1 LTATIQKKGFR
12 FKKIIDRI
20 HFSLTDKTMCLA
32 SKDFK
37 FCTCEAESTSDLTH
51 FWKLHRFNKDKNLH
65 IMGDI
70 IMLDNYINPYYGPNE
85 KTFLKRLNKNDAF
98 DKEILLKEED
108 TLVLVLNNNS
118 ENSMTFCFKYTKG
131 KWKKT
136 FCDWLGLKSYFDIHE
151 FGVIQNLVK

>member
-1 LTATIQKKGFR
+1 
-12 FKKIIDRI
+12 
-20 HFSLTDKTMCLA
+20 MCIA

-37 FCTCEAESTSDLTH
+37 FCTCEEESTSDLPH

-65 IMGDI
+65 IIGNI

-98 DKEILLKEED
+98 DKDILFKED
-108 TLVLVLNNNS
+108 DKLVIVLNNKNR
-118 ENSMTFCFKYTKG
+118 EKSMTFCFKYNKG

-136 FCDWLGLKSYFDIHE
+136 FCDWLGLESYFDVHE
-151 FGVIQNLVK
+151 FGVIQNLVKQ

>member
-1 LTATIQKKGFR
+1 MGSIRL
-12 FKKIIDRI
+12 ID
-20 HFSLTDKTMCLA
+20 HYL
-32 SKDFK
+32 
-37 FCTCEAESTSDLTH
+37 
-51 FWKLHRFNKDKNLH
+51 
-65 IMGDI
+65 
-70 IMLDNYINPYYGPNE
+70 NPYYEPNE

-98 DKEILLKEED
+98 DKDILFKEED

-136 FCDWLGLKSYFDIHE
+136 FFSSMGLRSYFDIHE